1 MSGEIMN
8 EWPKSVLVVEDER
21 TTRMMIARI
30 VTKMGIKID

>member
-1 MSGEIMN
+1 MN

-30 VTKMGIKID
+30 VTKMGIARVLEAAD